1 VSPGACQAGGEG
13 VKSGIDLSKHEKLPR
28 KKKEPF
34 LFIVLKENT
43 MPSSLSSIAH
53 WQQWVT
59 ELLPNLSTSHAM
71 NLGLLSY
78 AMVLLDGCGMTRLS
92 NGLAKIEQVPT
103 PRLRQRLREF
113 YYEAEDKRGKKR
125 RAVEVQDCF
134 EGLLRGILRGWEG
147 KKEIALTLDAS
158 TLGKRFTVLNLSVM
172 YRGCG
177 IPIAWKILVAGQA
190 GAWRPIWESFIKK
203 VSAVIPKE
211 WKVIVMAD
219 RGLYAKWL
227 YEAIVA
233 VGWHPFLRVKEEMS
247 FRAQGA
253 AGFGTIGRQVQR
265 HGRKWGG
272 RGQWGERGELM
283 EGTLLVRWEQG
294 YKERLAVVTDLPV
307 EQGEG
312 AWYQMRFWVEAE
324 YKDHKSGGLRW
335 DETKMEDPQ
344 RAERLWLAMAVAMQ
358 RMVLVGGQEDAS
370 VQERTERL
378 ARSRPGKRRVGR
390 PAKAWKR
397 PRGREQSCLMQG
409 QQSIQ
414 AAALRGEA
422 LPQGHV
428 MAEEWPKETFAIHK
442 TTAGWAKK
450 EKVRRARQRH
460 TANRQTRAQ
469 EQERTSPKEQRTQT
483 RQRERQ
489 EQRAKVL
496 QKREQ
501 AKQERDAAQ
510 RQSAPT
516 QPKSEPRHLRKQ
528 EKREEREREK
538 AQQREEH
545 QRAKEARV
553 QDRLERQQWHEE
565 IARDRAE
572 RQRQKEAGGKRQRQ
586 APPACLSAAFQI
598 VVPRE
603 AFAPLPKPP

>member
-1 VSPGACQAGGEG
+1 V
-13 VKSGIDLSKHEKLPR
+13 I
-28 KKKEPF
+28 
-34 LFIVLKENT
+34 KENT
-43 MPSSLSSIAH
+43 MPSSVSSIAH

-78 AMVLLDGCGMTRLS
+78 AMVLLDGSGMTRLC
-92 NGLAKIEQVPT
+92 NGLAKIEQVPA

-113 YYEAEDKRGKKR
+113 YYEAKDKRGKKR

-134 EGLLRGILRGWEG
+134 EGLLRGILQGWEG
-147 KKEIALTLDAS
+147 KKEMVLTLDAS

-177 IPIAWKILVAGQA
+177 IPVAWKILVAKQA
-190 GAWRPIWESFIKK
+190 GPWRPIWEGFIKS
-203 VSAVIPKE
+203 VATVIPKE

-227 YEAIVA
+227 YEAIVE

-253 AGFGTIGRQVQR
+253 ADFGTMGQQVQR

-283 EGTLLVRWEQG
+283 EGTLLIRWEKG
-294 YKERLAVVTDLPV
+294 YKEKLAVVTDLPV
-307 EQGEG
+307 EQAEG

-335 DETKMEDPQ
+335 DETKMNDPQ

-358 RMVLVGGQEDAS
+358 RMVLVGGQEDGSA
-370 VQERTERL
+370 QERAERL
-378 ARSRPGKRRVGR
+378 ARNRPGKRRVGR

-422 LPQGHV
+422 LPLGHV
-428 MAEEWPKETFAIHK
+428 VAEEWPTQTFAIHK

-460 TANRQTRAQ
+460 STNRQARAQ
-469 EQERTSPKEQRTQT
+469 EQERISPKEKPVQR
-483 RQRERQ
+483 RQRQQQEPRAKEQQRRKQAKPEQDAVRIEVEPAQPRPEPLHVSKQGKRQ
-489 EQRAKVL
+489 E
-496 QKREQ
+496 REPEQ
-501 AKQERDAAQ
+501 
-510 RQSAPT
+510 
-516 QPKSEPRHLRKQ
+516 
-528 EKREEREREK
+528 
-538 AQQREEH
+538 AQQREQH

-553 QDRLERQQWHEE
+553 QDRLERQRRHEE
-565 IARDRAE
+565 VASQPAE
-572 RQRQKEAGGKRQRQ
+572 RQRHKQEGGKRQRQ
-586 APPACLSAAFQI
+586 AAPASPRAAFLLLPSEER
-598 VVPRE
+598 V
-603 AFAPLPKPP
+603 ALLPKPP